1 MKFHTILIAVIAL
14 LPFSCKKVTRETI
27 SPAKTKESTTPIS
40 SSVTICSGNIW
51 QYDGPFYGDHKALNI
66 LDVVDARP
74 IIYNNK
80 AYVFDADKD
89 LIRIF
94 DGTDWSHKQSQIP
107 FDNPVGMGFTLGNM
121 GYLVPAF
128 KNDVWQYNF
137 SNNTWSKKADFPG
150 PVREGESSGVF
161 TIGNKGYIAGGAEGG
176 SSFGNFFSDTWE
188 YDQAQN
194 KWTKKAAFS
203 FFGQTDV
210 VGFNIGNKG
219 YLVNGHLSWGNID
232 IYSNNLQEY
241 DPVTNSWTL
250 KADFPG
256 ASRAGSAVFVI
267 DGSAY
272 VGGGNGDPSAGELRR
287 YTDYYK
293 YTVRTNSWEKIPNI
307 PLSGEDCISYYGF
320 SINSKGYFVY
330 RYYDVINN
338 PGKYM
343 YRYLPLHCGTLPVS
357 N

>member
-1 MKFHTILIAVIAL
+1 MRLHTILIAAIAL
-14 LPFSCKKVTRETI
+14 LPLSCKKETRETT
-27 SPAKTKESTTPIS
+27 SPATAKETTTSITTPP
-40 SSVTICSGNIW
+40 TICSGNIW
-51 QYDGPFYGDHKALNI
+51 QFDGRFYGDHKELDI
-66 LDVVDARP
+66 LRVVDARP
-74 IIYNNK
+74 IVYNNK
-80 AYVFDADKD
+80 AYVFDPDKD
-89 LIRIF
+89 EMRIY

-107 FDNPVGMGFTLGNM
+107 FDNPVGMGFTLGNK
-121 GYLVPAF
+121 GYLLPAYS
-128 KNDVWQYNF
+128 NDVWQYNF

-176 SSFGNFFSDTWE
+176 SSFGNYFNDTWE
-188 YDQAQN
+188 YDQASN
-194 KWTKKAAFS
+194 TWTKKAAFS
-203 FFGQTDV
+203 LFGQTDV
-210 VGFNIGNKG
+210 SGFSIGNKG
-219 YLVNGHLSWGNID
+219 YLVNGRVSFFNFD

-256 ASRAGSAVFVI
+256 ASRAGSAAFVI
-267 DGSAY
+267 DGVAY
-272 VGGGNGDPSAGELRR
+272 VGGGSGDPSTGEIRR

-293 YTVRTNSWEKIPNI
+293 YTPGTNSWEKISNI
-307 PLSGEDCISYYGF
+307 PLSGAECITYFGF

-330 RYYDVINN
+330 RYYDVINY

-343 YRYLPLHCGTLPVS
+343 YRYLPLICSTLPGS